1 MRPPR
6 PCQDLCAGVTCT
18 SPPNP
23 LCYPFTGTC
32 TSGTCSYTPFP
43 DDTSCIFGTNDF
55 GTYDGTCQGG
65 ECLVSPETGDGLTG
79 WLHAG
84 ALQGWRLGRSAKATP
99 PRLLGAKAH
108 CETCRGHTEPLSGGP
123 CRGTAAV

>member
-65 ECLVSPETGDGLTG
+65 QCLVSPGGGRQVTGLPVGSTLV
-79 WLHAG
+79 L
-84 ALQGWRLGRSAKATP
+84 
-99 PRLLGAKAH
+99 
-108 CETCRGHTEPLSGGP
+108 CRGGGWAGQLTNPTTLTRGKGPLRDMPGP
-123 CRGTAAV
+123 Y